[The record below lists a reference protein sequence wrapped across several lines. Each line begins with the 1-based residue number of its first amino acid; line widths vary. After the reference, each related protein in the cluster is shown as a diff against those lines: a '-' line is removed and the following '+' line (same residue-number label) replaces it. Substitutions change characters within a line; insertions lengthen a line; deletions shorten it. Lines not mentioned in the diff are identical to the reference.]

1 MRAVVNTEYGGPD
14 VLRVREVERP
24 VPARDEVLVQVHA
37 TTVNRTDCG
46 FRAPWPWF
54 VRLIAGLRRPKRTIL
69 GTEFAGVVAEAG
81 AAVTQFAVG
90 DEVFGVNA
98 DRFGAHA
105 EYLAVREATRYVETG
120 QKTGNVVLVVRS
132 GPDPSTGPRDHR

>member
-14 VLRVREVERP
+14 VLRVVDVDRP
-24 VPARDEVLVQVHA
+24 VPAPDEVLVEVHA

-54 VRLIAGLRRPKRTIL
+54 VRLFAGLRRPKRTIL
-69 GTEFAGVVAEAG
+69 GTEFAGVVVEAG
-81 AAVTQFAVG
+81 SAVTQFRVG

-105 EYLAVREATRYVETG
+105 EYVR
-120 QKTGNVVLVVRS
+120 VRARA
-132 GPDPSTGPRDHR
+132 PSRRSPPVCRSRRRPRCAMGRSSR

>member
-14 VLRVREVERP
+14 VLRVVDVDRP
-24 VPARDEVLVQVHA
+24 VPAPDEVLVEVHA
-37 TTVNRTDCG
+37 STVNRTDCG

-54 VRLIAGLRRPKRTIL
+54 VRLFAGLRRPKRTIL
-69 GTEFAGVVAEAG
+69 GTEFAGVVVEAG
-81 AAVTQFAVG
+81 SAVRQFEVG

-105 EYLAVREATRYVETG
+105 EYLRVE
-120 QKTGNVVLVVRS
+120 S
-132 GPDPSTGPRDHR
+132 GPRSRRSPPVCRSKRRRRCATGRSSR

>member
-14 VLRVREVERP
+14 VLRVLDVDRP
-24 VPARDEVLVQVHA
+24 VPAPDEVLVEVHA

-54 VRLIAGLRRPKRTIL
+54 VRLFAGLRRPKRTIL
-69 GTEFAGVVAEAG
+69 GTEFAGVVVEAG
-81 AAVTQFAVG
+81 SAVTQFAVG

-105 EYLAVREATRYVETG
+105 EYLRVRERAPIAAKPVRYV
-120 QKTGNVVLVVRS
+120 VR
-132 GPDPSTGPRDHR
+132 GGGRGV